1 MQQKTIQKSLED
13 KRLKDFYNLLYNYKY
28 PIFIKK
34 DYYSQEQKKVI
45 SSYYYTNGINGL
57 MKNAES
63 FHKSIYMSVCGKYP
77 EYTAKGR
84 ARNTENNTSYC
95 NYFVVDLDTKFILNT
110 NLANKII
117 DIFML
122 SDFFKSCPKPTAIVK
137 SGAGL
142 HFYYVLKKPV
152 FFGKSQHKDY
162 YKNLYKKAIETTKD
176 SIKKALIELKQTTSD
191 AYIGEKLSF
200 LTFKELKVDD
210 ALCGSLNQLIR
221 IPGSYNYEAGE
232 DVSLLFFEENNQYM
246 LGDLVT
252 EYEPR
257 YKSLE
262 YKFQENIL
270 PEKEYQKIKKAREQK
285 QKKELQSSMISPI
298 YINQQRLEGVK
309 RLINL
314 RKENGNLIGTR
325 QKIMSQAAWCLVNI
339 NYNIKNESEK
349 IDVETELQKIGNVI
363 GGEFSKPQYIK
374 SKIKHI
380 EEYHKDVNKLS
391 NKTIGKW
398 LQLEDEEYE
407 KVPELQETKTAKRRA
422 KKKEKQDKKESAYK
436 LWKGGESQQRIAQK
450 LEISRPTIARWV
462 KQWKEKIIEL

>member
-1 MQQKTIQKSLED
+1 MQAKALQHSLED

-28 PIFIKK
+28 PVFIKK

-63 FHKSIYMSVCGKYP
+63 FHKSIYMSICSKYP
-77 EYTAKGR
+77 EYTDKGR
-84 ARNTENNTSYC
+84 ARNSEGNTAYA
-95 NYFVVDLDTKFILNT
+95 NYFVIDLDTKYILNS

-137 SGAGL
+137 SGGGL

-152 FFGKSQHKDY
+152 YFGKSKDKEY
-162 YKNLYKKAIETTKD
+162 FKSLYKEAIETTKD
-176 SIKKALIELKQTTSD
+176 SIKKALLNLKENTSN
-191 AYIGEKLSF
+191 AYLGSNLNY
-200 LTFKELKVDD
+200 LTFKELKVDE

-221 IPGSYNYEAGE
+221 VPGSYNYEAGE
-232 DVSLLFFEENNQYM
+232 DVVLLFFEENTKYM
-246 LGDLVT
+246 LGDLIT

-257 YKSLE
+257 YENLE
-262 YKFQENIL
+262 YKFQDKIL
-270 PEKEYQKIKKAREQK
+270 PEKEYQKLKKAKEQK
-285 QKKELQSSMISPI
+285 QKKDLQSSMISPI

-339 NYNIKNESEK
+339 NYNTDKIENK
-349 IDVETELQKIGNVI
+349 IDIEEELQKIGNLI
-363 GGEFSKPQYIK
+363 GSEFSKPQYVK

-380 EEYHKDVNKLS
+380 EEYHKSVNKLT
-391 NKTIGKW
+391 NKTISKW
-398 LQLEDEEYE
+398 LEVNEEE
-407 KVPELQETKTAKRRA
+407 SKKVPELQETKTAIRRA
-422 KKKEKQDKKESAYK
+422 KKKEKQDQKKEAYK
-436 LWKGGESQQRIAQK
+436 LWSKGETQKKIAGR
-450 LEISRPTIARWV
+450 LGITSRTLRRWI
-462 KQWKEKIIEL
+462 KQWKEKVIQI